1 VAAGAAATTDLR
13 LRPGRESE
21 AAALSALA
29 LRSKGHWGYD
39 QAFLEACRSE
49 LTLTAEQ
56 AAEATVAEVG
66 GVAAGFALLAAA
78 DPDGDAGERVG
89 ELAMLFV
96 DPTHIGGGLG
106 RLLLDA
112 AVRTARD
119 RRWSRLRVESDPG
132 AEGFYLAAGA
142 ARVGTVPSGSVAGRE
157 LPLLELVLAPTGLVD
172 PVDPVGSVDPVL
184 SNASVTPSSRRRRS

>member
-1 VAAGAAATTDLR
+1 VTAGAAATTDVR
-13 LRPGRESE
+13 LRPGRAIE

-39 QAFLEACRSE
+39 EAFLEACRSE

-66 GVAAGFALLAAA
+66 GVAAGFALLAAP
-78 DPDGDAGERVG
+78 DPNGQAGERVG
-89 ELAMLFV
+89 ELTMLFV
-96 DPTHIGGGLG
+96 DPPLIGRGLG

-112 AVRTARD
+112 AVRAARE
-119 RRWSRLRVESDPG
+119 RHWSRLRVASDPG

-142 ARVGTVPSGSVAGRE
+142 TRVGTVPSGSVAGRE
-157 LPLLELVLAPTGLVD
+157 LPLLELVLAATG
-172 PVDPVGSVDPVL
+172 PVGSVDPAW
-184 SNASVTPSSRRRRS
+184 SSASVTASSRRRRS

>member
-1 VAAGAAATTDLR
+1 MDAGAAATTDVG
-13 LRPGRESE
+13 LRPGRATE

-29 LRSKGHWGYD
+29 RRSKGHWGYD
-39 QAFLEACRSE
+39 QAFLEACRWE

-66 GVAAGFALLAAA
+66 GVAAGFVLLAA
-78 DPDGDAGERVG
+78 PNPNGDAGERVG

-96 DPTHIGGGLG
+96 DPPLIGRGLG

-112 AVRTARD
+112 AVRAARA
-119 RRWSRLRVESDPG
+119 RHWSHVRVESDPG

-142 ARVGTVPSGSVAGRE
+142 TRVGTVPSGSVAGRE
-157 LPLLELVLAPTGLVD
+157 LPLLELVLAPTG
-172 PVDPVGSVDPVL
+172 PAS
-184 SNASVTPSSRRRRS
+184 SSASVTASSRRRRS

>member
-1 VAAGAAATTDLR
+1 VDAGVAATTDVR
-13 LRPGRESE
+13 LRPGRATE

-29 LRSKGHWGYD
+29 RRSKGHWGYD
-39 QAFLEACRSE
+39 EVFLEACRSE

-66 GVAAGFALLAAA
+66 GVAAGFVLLAAP
-78 DPDGDAGERVG
+78 DPNGDGGERVG

-96 DPTHIGGGLG
+96 DPPLIGRGLG

-112 AVRTARD
+112 AVRAARA
-119 RRWSRLRVESDPG
+119 RHWSHVRVESDPG

-142 ARVGTVPSGSVAGRE
+142 TRVGTVPSGSVAGRA
-157 LPLLELVLAPTGLVD
+157 LPLLELVIGRTG
-172 PVDPVGSVDPVL
+172 PVGPGS
-184 SNASVTPSSRRRRS
+184 SSASVTARSRRRRP